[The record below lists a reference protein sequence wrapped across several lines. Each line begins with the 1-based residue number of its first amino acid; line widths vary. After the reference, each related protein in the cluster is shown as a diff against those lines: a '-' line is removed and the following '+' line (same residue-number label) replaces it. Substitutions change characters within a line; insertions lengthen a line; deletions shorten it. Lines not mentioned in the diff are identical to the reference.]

1 MSEEHKLIGE
11 TGAQTGFET
20 PDPKDDHA
28 SIYTTTP
35 DSSKVSTAN
44 KLSYEPVDVPDPKEV
59 TGQFD
64 HLATR
69 DPVAMDHTLQAAEMA
84 GAQTVGGVDTG
95 ALDLVTPVGGIDSN
109 SRLGPAIEDRT
120 RAADPNPGYTPP
132 SEMTV
137 PHVSERPAD
146 LPEGERAELQNE
158 VQGRDQTGR

>member
-1 MSEEHKLIGE
+1 MNEERKLIGE
-11 TGAQTGFET
+11 TGAQTGFDT

-28 SIYTTTP
+28 TIYTTTP

-44 KLSYEPVDVPDPKEV
+44 KLSYEPVDIPDPKEV

-69 DPVAMDHTLQAAEMA
+69 DPKEMDALQDAEMA
-84 GAQTVGGVDTG
+84 GTQTVGGVDTH
-95 ALDLVTPVGGIDSN
+95 ALDLATPAAGIGIN
-109 SRLGPAIEDRT
+109 AGLGPAIEQRT

-158 VQGRDQTGR
+158 VQGTDRTGR

>member
-1 MSEEHKLIGE
+1 MNEERKVIGE

-20 PDPKDDHA
+20 PDPKDNHA
-28 SIYTTTP
+28 TIYTTTP

-44 KLSYEPVDVPDPKEV
+44 KLSYEPVEIPDPKEV

-69 DPVAMDHTLQAAEMA
+69 DPVAMDHALQAAELA
-84 GAQTVGGVDTG
+84 GAQTVGGADSHG
-95 ALDLVTPVGGIDSN
+95 LDLVTPVAGIDMTA
-109 SRLGPAIEDRT
+109 RMGTAIEYRT

-132 SEMTV
+132 SEKTV
-137 PHVSERPAD
+137 PHVSERPGD

-158 VQGRDQTGR
+158 VQGRDRNGR